1 MCTTVKL
8 SRVLPK
14 LHAEI
19 RLPPEMFPNESVRD
33 HKCASGTY
41 TDIVAAVASMMI
53 DSRVV
58 GRRGRHVR
66 LDYSESREVRNV
78 NNTEFFRKTEIAVR
92 ARWGHWVKVLIVIIS
107 SDKTEMTRLSK

>member
-8 SRVLPK
+8 SRMLPK

-19 RLPPEMFPNESVRD
+19 PLPPDMFPNENVGK
-33 HKCASGTY
+33 HKCASGMY

-58 GRRGRHVR
+58 GGRGQHVR
-66 LDYSESREVRNV
+66 LDYSDSSKVKNV
-78 NNTEFFRKTEIAVR
+78 NNTEFFRKTEIAIK
-92 ARWGHWVKVLIVIIS
+92 ARWGYRVKVLIIIIS